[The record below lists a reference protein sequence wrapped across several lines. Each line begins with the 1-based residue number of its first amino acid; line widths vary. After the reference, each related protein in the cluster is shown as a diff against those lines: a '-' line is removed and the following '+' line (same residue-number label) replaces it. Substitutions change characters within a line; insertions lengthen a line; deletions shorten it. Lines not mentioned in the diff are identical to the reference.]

1 VKGPKSYRDFVIE
14 WDEDEPLP
22 PGAVYTLA
30 LPYADFAQLI
40 AVRVASNQ
48 RTIDGRFTIRARIAK
63 DAISVTYMD
72 NKQLKE
78 SLAGLGL
85 SKQEVEIILGAIEG
99 VKIAPLAY
107 SQLNDMT
114 AEVVELKAFKEKVQA
129 FTGELVGIKDNAA
142 KAPRKPRADKGKTRA
157 AAAFESKEPVVIPD
171 EPTLKPEAPG
181 KPAKADKPKK
191 APTPR
196 KTETEEEIKANVA
209 SLGDQAPPPGVDL

>member
-1 VKGPKSYRDFVIE
+1 MRIEIGPPRFYVN
-14 WDEDEPLP
+14 
-22 PGAVYTLA
+22 
-30 LPYADFAQLI
+30 
-40 AVRVASNQ
+40 VASNQ
-48 RTIDGRFTIRARIAK
+48 KDIEGGFTIRARFKEVIT
-63 DAISVTYMD
+63 SNNMD
-72 NKQLKE
+72 EVKKMLLGQ
-78 SLAGLGL
+78 GL

-157 AAAFESKEPVVIPD
+157 AAAFESKEPVVVPD
-171 EPTLKPEAPG
+171 APAAEPTLKAEAGG
-181 KPAKADKPKK
+181 KAAKVKK

-196 KTETEEEIKANVA
+196 KTESEDEIKANVA
-209 SLGDQAPPPGVDL
+209 SLGEQAPPPGVDL